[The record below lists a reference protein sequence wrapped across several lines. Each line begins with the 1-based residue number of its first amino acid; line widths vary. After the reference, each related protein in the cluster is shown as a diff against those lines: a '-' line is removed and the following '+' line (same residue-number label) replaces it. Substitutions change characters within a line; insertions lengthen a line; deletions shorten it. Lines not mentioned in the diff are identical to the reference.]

1 MSIAPKNDSKNKMKT
16 AILTIFKSFKTYV
29 EYYLA
34 FASIVGIL
42 WGGFTAYANWKNTD
56 QVLQTNVKTIMETQF
71 RQGKIDSLLLENQSE
86 IRGKLN
92 NIETTTSSLQSSYV
106 KYISNDKTLT
116 KQDFLR
122 YMEGLSFDVKKNSP
136 TSMIDPLKK

>member
-1 MSIAPKNDSKNKMKT
+1 MGAMPKNDLKGKVKVTFST
-16 AILTIFKSFKTYV
+16 ILNNFKKYV

-34 FASIVGIL
+34 FASIIGIL
-42 WGGFTAYANWKNTD
+42 WGGFSAYADWKNTD
-56 QVLQTNVKTIMETQF
+56 KILQKNVKVIMETQVH
-71 RQGKIDSLLLENQSE
+71 QTKIDSLLLDSQNE
-86 IRGKLN
+86 IRLKLN
-92 NIETTTSSLQSSYV
+92 AIENTTKSLQSSYV

-136 TSMIDPLKK
+136 TSMTVPLIK